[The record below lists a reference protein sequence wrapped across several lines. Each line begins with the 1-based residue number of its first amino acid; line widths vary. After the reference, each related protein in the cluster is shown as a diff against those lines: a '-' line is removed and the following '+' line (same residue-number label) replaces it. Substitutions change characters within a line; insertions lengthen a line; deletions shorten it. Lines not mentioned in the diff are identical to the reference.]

1 MMKKTSLL
9 VSAFSLCLGA
19 AQAEELKPSGWV
31 ILPAIGSSPE
41 TGFQYGVYA
50 MHQFAQTAV
59 GEPQDRLSFLLQGT
73 TKGQYQANIQPDIFI
88 AGGDWNL
95 TGGLSGVYW
104 PTPYYGQSNEV
115 DLDADEESYKL
126 TAFTAEAGAAY
137 AVTPNL
143 RLGGL
148 AFVESED
155 IEDDAG
161 NTLLSE
167 ADLGFDGGLYVGL
180 GLTASWDTTD
190 DRDWPTRG
198 TLAQAEL
205 RQYNVSLGSDY
216 DYVLLQTAASQYFPI
231 GSDVL
236 ALGVNYAY
244 GNDETP
250 FSRLPRP
257 SGESSL
263 RGADGNL
270 WIGHQLFGL
279 QTEYRMTLTER
290 WATTA
295 FIDAAQVADDADE
308 LAWDRFHTALGGGI
322 RYATLAGSRFNVR
335 ADIALIDVESIGFTI
350 SVGEAF

>member
-1 MMKKTSLL
+1 MRCCKTITWALALS
-9 VSAFSLCLGA
+9 LGA
-19 AQAEELKPSGWV
+19 AQAEELKPAGWV
-31 ILPAIGSSPE
+31 LLPAIGSSPE

-50 MHQFAQTAV
+50 LHQFAQTAV

-73 TKGQYQANIQPDIFI
+73 SEGQYQANIQPDIFL

-95 TGGLSGVYW
+95 TGGLAGMYW
-104 PTPYYGQSNEV
+104 PTPYYGQSNDI
-115 DLDADEESYKL
+115 DLDAEEESYEL

-137 AVTPNL
+137 AVLPAL

-148 AFVESED
+148 VFVESEE
-155 IEDDAG
+155 IKDDAD
-161 NTLLSE
+161 NTLLS
-167 ADLGFDGGLYVGL
+167 ASDTGFDGGRYVGL
-180 GLTASWDTTD
+180 GVTARWDTSD

-205 RQYNVSLGSDY
+205 RQYSVSLGSDY
-216 DYVLLQTAASQYFPI
+216 DFVRLDTAASQYMPL
-231 GSDVL
+231 GSNVI

-244 GNDETP
+244 GNDDTP

-257 SGESSL
+257 SGEASL

-270 WIGHQLFGL
+270 WVGHHLFGL
-279 QTEYRMTLTER
+279 QTEYRHTLNER
-290 WATTA
+290 WAVTG
-295 FIDAAQVADDADE
+295 FVDAAQVADDPDD
-308 LAWDRFHTALGGGI
+308 LAWSRFHTALGGGV

-335 ADIALIDVESIGFTI
+335 ADIALVDAESIGFTI